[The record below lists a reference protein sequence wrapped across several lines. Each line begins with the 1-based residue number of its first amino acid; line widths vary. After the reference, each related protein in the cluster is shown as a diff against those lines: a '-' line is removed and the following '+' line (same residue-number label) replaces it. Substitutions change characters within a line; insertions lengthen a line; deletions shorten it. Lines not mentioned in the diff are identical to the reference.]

1 MAFGF
6 AGAAAGGSKAL
17 EDIVA
22 QRLFVH
28 KLEAEIA
35 NRQKLT
41 EIEGA
46 QLNQRAVEH
55 SDNMKA
61 RQRDDDRMDAGR
73 RDQNNARG
81 LDLMDKDR
89 ARMDVDSAVEGLPE
103 HMKGMGPLIKVG
115 AMGKLSPEDMRDP
128 AAVAAEA
135 AAKKEAE
142 YNDWKTKQDY
152 NENQIR
158 SRPKESPAPK
168 PTGPGGL
175 STAQGNTALKFQDD
189 YARDSK
195 PYITMRDAFQRVQS
209 AAAKPDAAGDL
220 SMIFAYMKML
230 DPNSVVR
237 EQEFANA
244 QNAAGVPD
252 RIRNVYNK
260 VMQGNRLGP
269 DQRQQFVSQAN
280 SLFENARGNQAKVRQ
295 TYGSRAKQWEIPESM
310 VLDEDDA
317 PTQQQAAPTD
327 KPALVWDGTKFV
339 KPGGD

>member
-22 QRLFVH
+22 QRLFVQ

-41 EIEGA
+41 ENDTA

-55 SDNMKA
+55 SDNVKA
-61 RQRDDDRMDAGR
+61 RQRDDDRMDATR
-73 RDQNNARG
+73 RDQNNTRG
-81 LDLMDKDR
+81 LDLMDKDK

-128 AAVAAEA
+128 AAVAADA
-135 AAKKEAE
+135 AAKKQAE
-142 YNDWKTKQDY
+142 YDDWKAKQDY
-152 NENQIR
+152 NEGQIR
-158 SRPKESPAPK
+158 SRPEKPK
-168 PTGPGGL
+168 ATGPGGL
-175 STAQGNTALKFQDD
+175 SPAQGNTALKFQDD

-195 PYITMRDAFQRVQS
+195 PYITMRDAYQRVQS

-252 RIRNVYNK
+252 RIRNMYNK
-260 VMQGNRLGP
+260 VMQGNRLGT
-269 DQRQQFVSQAN
+269 DQRAQFVSQAE
-280 SLFENARGNQAKVRQ
+280 SLFQNARGNQQKVRQ

-310 VLDEDDA
+310 VLDEDDQ
-317 PTQQQAAPTD
+317 PQAQPGAD
-327 KPALVWDGTKFV
+327 AAAVAAQALIEKARAGRKS
-339 KPGGD
+339 GG

>member
-1 MAFGF
+1 MAFGW
-6 AGAAAGGSKAL
+6 AGGAAGGAQGL
-17 EDIVA
+17 EEIVA
-22 QRLFVH
+22 QRMLAQ

-35 NRQKLT
+35 NRQKQT
-41 EIEGA
+41 ELEQA
-46 QLNQRAVEH
+46 ALNQRSVEH
-55 SDNMKA
+55 SDNMRS
-61 RQRDDDRMDAGR
+61 RQRDDDRMDATR
-73 RDQNNARG
+73 RDQNNERG

-128 AAVAAEA
+128 AAVAADA
-135 AAKKEAE
+135 QAKKQAE
-142 YNDWKTKQDY
+142 YDEWKAKQDY
-152 NENQIR
+152 NEGQIR
-158 SRPKESPAPK
+158 SRPEKPK
-168 PTGPGGL
+168 ATGPGGL
-175 STAQGNTALKFQDD
+175 SPAQGNTALKFQDD

-195 PYITMRDAFQRVQS
+195 PYITMRDAYQRVQS

-252 RIRNVYNK
+252 QIRNVYNK
-260 VMQGNRLGP
+260 VMSGNRLGP
-269 DQRQQFVSQAN
+269 EQRQQFVAQAN
-280 SLFENARGNQAKVRQ
+280 SLFENAKGNQQKVRQ

-310 VLDEDDA
+310 VLDEDDQPQSQPGA
-317 PTQQQAAPTD
+317 DAAGIAAQALID
-327 KPALVWDGTKFV
+327 KARAGR
-339 KPGGD
+339 KPGG